1 MSSSSKHDS
10 WKNGLLNIKKPRH
23 YRKYFDK
30 DVVDIRG
37 TTLIRNLL
45 AQITSISTPIMKHD
59 LLYFGM
65 DNEYQISS

>member
-1 MSSSSKHDS
+1 
-10 WKNGLLNIKKPRH
+10 L
-23 YRKYFDK
+23 DK
-30 DVVDIRG
+30 RG

-65 DNEYQISS
+65 DNEYQSRRNLITF